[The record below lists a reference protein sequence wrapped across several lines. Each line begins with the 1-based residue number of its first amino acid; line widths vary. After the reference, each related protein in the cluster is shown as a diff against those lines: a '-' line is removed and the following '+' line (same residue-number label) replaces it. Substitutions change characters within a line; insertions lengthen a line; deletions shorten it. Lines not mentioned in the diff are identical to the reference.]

1 MSPLTTMIAAAFAMA
16 PPAAVP
22 TPAATPTPAAA
33 PAARPAPAEAAL
45 PLEAG
50 EGRAVATKLADE
62 LIRNF
67 VIPAQATRYAAMLRA
82 NAASGRYD
90 QGTRGS
96 LTGLMTDDL
105 MAVHK
110 DGHLKVQLA
119 PTGDERGGRGGPP
132 KGWPPLIQS
141 AKWISPGIAYIRFTA
156 FLSTDEE
163 VAAVR
168 EFMATHA
175 NAKAIIFD
183 LRNHHGGR
191 LGEMDVMFPY
201 LFKARTPLV
210 KMEIARSI
218 FDQNGSPFGEGPTL
232 EIVKD
237 DRTVTTTHWAIPGPA
252 TPLRDA
258 KVILLTSN
266 ATGSAAEHFSL
277 AMKSSGRATLIGEAT
292 AGANHFGGPAPLT
305 DHFAVWMPIGRTYD
319 IKTGADWEGAGVAP
333 DVAVDPK
340 LALVTALEQL
350 GLGHAEAVR
359 LDATE
364 IPAEPVHRER
374 LRAR

>member
-1 MSPLTTMIAAAFAMA
+1 MLSLTPLIAAALAAA
-16 PPAAVP
+16 PAVV
-22 TPAATPTPAAA
+22 APAAA
-33 PAARPAPAEAAL
+33 PAPTARPASAEAAL
-45 PLEAG
+45 ALEAG
-50 EGRAVATKLADE
+50 EGRAVAAKLADA
-62 LIRNF
+62 LLANF

-90 QGTRGS
+90 AGTRGS
-96 LTGLMTDDL
+96 LANLMSDDL

-119 PTGDERGGRGGPP
+119 PTGDERGGRSGIP
-132 KGWPPLIQS
+132 KDWPPLIQA
-141 AKWISPGIAYIRFTA
+141 AKWIAPGIAYIRFTA

-168 EFMATHA
+168 AFMATHA
-175 NAKAIIFD
+175 EAKAIIFD

-191 LGEMDVMFPY
+191 LGEMDEIFPY
-201 LFKARTPLV
+201 LFKAKTPLV
-210 KMEIARSI
+210 KMEVARSI
-218 FDQNGSPFGEGPTL
+218 FDAHGSPFGEGATL
-232 EIVKD
+232 EVAKA
-237 DRTVTTTHWAIPGPA
+237 DRQVTTTHWAIPGRA
-252 TPLRDA
+252 TPLREA
-258 KVILLTSN
+258 KIILLTSN

-292 AGANHFGGPAPLT
+292 AGANHFGGPAPLN

-340 LALVTALEQL
+340 LALVVALEKL
-350 GLGHAEAVR
+350 GLSHAEAVR
-359 LDATE
+359 LDAGE
-364 IPAEPVHRER
+364 VPAAPVHRDK

>member
-1 MSPLTTMIAAAFAMA
+1 MM
-16 PPAAVP
+16 
-22 TPAATPTPAAA
+22 
-33 PAARPAPAEAAL
+33 RPAPAEAAL

-50 EGRAVATKLADE
+50 EGRAVAAKLADE
-62 LIRNF
+62 LIANF
-67 VIPAQATRYAAMLRA
+67 VLPAQATRYAAMLRA
-82 NAASGRYD
+82 NAAAGRYD
-90 QGTRGS
+90 AGTRGS
-96 LTGLMTDDL
+96 LESLMSEDL

-119 PTGDERGGRGGPP
+119 PTGDERGGRSGVP

-141 AKWISPGIAYIRFTA
+141 AKWIAPGIAYIRFTA
-156 FLSTDEE
+156 FMSTDEE

-168 EFMATHA
+168 EFMAAHA
-175 NAKAIIFD
+175 DAKAIIFD

-191 LGEMDVMFPY
+191 LGEMDEIFPY
-201 LFKARTPLV
+201 LFAAKTPLV
-210 KMEIARSI
+210 KMEVARSI
-218 FDQNGSPFGEGPTL
+218 FDAHGSPFGDGPTL
-232 EIVKD
+232 EVAKG
-237 DRTVTTTHWAIPGPA
+237 DRQVTTTHWAIPNRA

-292 AGANHFGGPAPLT
+292 AGANHFGGPAPLN

-319 IKTGADWEGAGVAP
+319 VKTGADWEGAGVAP

-340 LALVTALEQL
+340 LALVVALEKL
-350 GLGHAEAVR
+350 GLSHAEAVR

-364 IPAEPVHRER
+364 VPAEPVHRDK

>member
-1 MSPLTTMIAAAFAMA
+1 
-16 PPAAVP
+16 
-22 TPAATPTPAAA
+22 
-33 PAARPAPAEAAL
+33 
-45 PLEAG
+45 
-50 EGRAVATKLADE
+50 
-62 LIRNF
+62 
-67 VIPAQATRYAAMLRA
+67 
-82 NAASGRYD
+82 
-90 QGTRGS
+90 
-96 LTGLMTDDL
+96 
-105 MAVHK
+105 
-110 DGHLKVQLA
+110 
-119 PTGDERGGRGGPP
+119 
-132 KGWPPLIQS
+132 
-141 AKWISPGIAYIRFTA
+141 
-156 FLSTDEE
+156 
-163 VAAVR
+163 
-168 EFMATHA
+168 
-175 NAKAIIFD
+175 
-183 LRNHHGGR
+183 
-191 LGEMDVMFPY
+191 MDVMFPY